1 MSLPNDS
8 GYPARTYESHVLT
21 THPRHQRRPQQG
33 CTYSQVPPTF
43 PLPRACTDGYDRSY
57 PLAPGEQYRYR
68 YPLML
73 HDTPESFPPTPAFGP
88 EFARFDSLQ
97 NAMNWMKEQDAGEY
111 MLEQFKGVGL

>member
-1 MSLPNDS
+1 MSSPPILAIS
-8 GYPARTYESHVLT
+8 GGPTKGVHILRY
-21 THPRHQRRPQQG
+21 
-33 CTYSQVPPTF
+33 PTF